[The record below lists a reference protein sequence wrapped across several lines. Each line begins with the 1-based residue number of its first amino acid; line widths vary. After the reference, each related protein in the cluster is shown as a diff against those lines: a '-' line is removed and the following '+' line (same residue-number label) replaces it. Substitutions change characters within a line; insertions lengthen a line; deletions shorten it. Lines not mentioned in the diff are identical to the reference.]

1 MSSMIWSKANIA
13 IVDQARNGTGCAI
26 VHSDDEIGIQHLN
39 VEAAKALSAG
49 IKAGYDISKARAINW
64 ITSNPA
70 KAAGIYDQTGSL
82 KVGKN
87 ADVVLW
93 SKNPF
98 SIYALAEKV
107 YIDGAIAFDRSSGLE
122 PSSDFDVG
130 IINPSK
136 NRIEE

>member
-1 MSSMIWSKANIA
+1 MES
-13 IVDQARNGTGCAI
+13 
-26 VHSDDEIGIQHLN
+26 L
-39 VEAAKALSAG
+39 
-49 IKAGYDISKARAINW
+49 NW

-70 KAAGIYDQTGSL
+70 KAAGIYNQTGSL

-130 IINPSK
+130 IIKPSK

>member
-1 MSSMIWSKANIA
+1 
-13 IVDQARNGTGCAI
+13 
-26 VHSDDEIGIQHLN
+26 
-39 VEAAKALSAG
+39 
-49 IKAGYDISKARAINW
+49 
-64 ITSNPA
+64 
-70 KAAGIYDQTGSL
+70 
-82 KVGKN
+82 
-87 ADVVLW
+87 LW